1 MRFCLMVEGQEGITW
16 EQWLALSESCERL
29 GFEGLFTSDHY
40 FSVIGAAGRGSS
52 DAWTVLSA
60 LAARTERLRLGTLVS
75 PVTFRLP
82 TVLAKVATTVDHI
95 SGGRVEIGMGAG
107 WWEEEHM
114 THGIPFPATNERMQM
129 LEEQLEIVH
138 GLLSDEVFSFHGE
151 HYTLQDCRF
160 VPKGVQRPHP
170 PIIVGGKGGSR
181 ISRLVATWADEF
193 NTYGGTP
200 KEVGDRFARVREAVD
215 ASGRDQDAV
224 TTSLMTW
231 VYVGEDD
238 RSFRERVERVRQ
250 LAAEAGPSDD
260 YLTDDELNNESI
272 AGTPDRA
279 AERLSEYAA
288 AGVQRVFLN
297 HSLYDDLD
305 TLELLAR
312 DVFPNVAG

>member
-16 EQWLALSESCERL
+16 EQWLALSEACERL

-40 FSVIGAAGRGSS
+40 FSVMGAAGRGSS

-82 TVLAKVATTVDHI
+82 TVLAKVAMTVDHI

-107 WWEEEHM
+107 WWEEEHR
-114 THGIPFPATNERMQM
+114 THGIPFPPTNERMQM

-138 GLLSDEVFSFHGE
+138 GLLSEEVFSFRGK
-151 HYTLQDCRF
+151 HYTLQDCRL

-170 PIIVGGKGGSR
+170 PIIVGGKGGPR
-181 ISRLVATWADEF
+181 ISRLVARWADEF
-193 NTYGGTP
+193 NTHGGTP
-200 KEVGDRFARVREAVD
+200 KEVGDRYARVREAVD
-215 ASGRDQDAV
+215 AAGREQDTV

-231 VYVGEDD
+231 VCVGADET
-238 RSFRERVERVRQ
+238 SFRERVERARRLDPDAGSFDDF
-250 LAAEAGPSDD
+250 LADIENDC
-260 YLTDDELNNESI
+260 I
-272 AGTPDRA
+272 VGTPDRA

-288 AGVQRVFLN
+288 AGVQRILLN
-297 HSLYDDLD
+297 HLLFDDVD
-305 TLELLAR
+305 TLELLAH
-312 DVFPNVAG
+312 DVFPNVAR

>member
-16 EQWLALSESCERL
+16 KEWLALSDACERL
-29 GFEGLFTSDHY
+29 AFDGMFTSDHY
-40 FSVIGAAGRGSS
+40 FSVMGAAGRGSS
-52 DAWTVLSA
+52 DAWTA
-60 LAARTERLRLGTLVS
+60 LAAVAARTERLRLGTLVS

-107 WWEEEHM
+107 WWAQEHR
-114 THGIPFPATNERMQM
+114 THGIPFPPTNERMQM

-138 GLLSDEVFSFHGE
+138 GLLSDEVVSFRGT

-170 PIIVGGKGGSR
+170 PIIVGGKGGPR
-181 ISRLVATWADEF
+181 IARLVARWADEF
-193 NTYGGTP
+193 NTYGGPP
-200 KEVGDRFARVREAVD
+200 KEVGDRIARVREAVD
-215 ASGRDQDAV
+215 AAGRNQGTV

-231 VYVGEDD
+231 VYVGADET
-238 RSFRERVERVRQ
+238 SFRDRVERARR
-250 LAAEAGPSDD
+250 LDPEAGSFDDFLADVESDC
-260 YLTDDELNNESI
+260 I
-272 AGTPDRA
+272 VGTPDRA

-297 HSLYDDLD
+297 HPLFDDVESV
-305 TLELLAR
+305 ELLAR
-312 DVFPNVAG
+312 EVFPHVAG